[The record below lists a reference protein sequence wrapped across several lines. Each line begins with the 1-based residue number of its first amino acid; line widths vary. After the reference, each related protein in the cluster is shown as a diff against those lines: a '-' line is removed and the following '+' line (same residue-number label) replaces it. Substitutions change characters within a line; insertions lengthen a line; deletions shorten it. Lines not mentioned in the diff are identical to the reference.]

1 MTSLNL
7 DKNKKYLLA
16 CSFGPDS
23 MALFHL
29 LVKNTYNFACAIV
42 NYHLREES
50 DLEVDGLLKYASQFN
65 IKVHVYDVKE
75 KINKNV
81 EATCREIRYKFF
93 KDLCAQFGYDATL
106 IAHHQDDLIETYLMQ
121 KERQNNPIFYGIS
134 SETLIYGVNVIR
146 PLLHL
151 KKSDLQSIC
160 DENNVPY
167 AIDKTNF
174 DISILRNKIRQ
185 NTVSR
190 MSDYEREEI
199 LNKINEENNKLT
211 ELFKSI
217 DIKRLNEVDYVIS
230 LDFLSQCYALN
241 YLVKNINASYS
252 LSKNNVGQ
260 IIKILKSSKP
270 NGQFMIFKGLY
281 LFKEYENF
289 EFGVNKFEIKEY
301 QYTLMCPGIL
311 DTPYFYLNFNLD
323 TSDRNVNL
331 DDYPLTI
338 RNIKNSD
345 FIIINGYKAKAS
357 RLMIDWKMPFRK
369 RMTWPVILN
378 KNGEV
383 IYIPRYRKDFHFSD
397 KLSFY
402 VK

>member
-1 MTSLNL
+1 MNELNL
-7 DKNKKYLLA
+7 NKKGKYLLA

-23 MALFHL
+23 MALLFL
-29 LVKNTYNFACAIV
+29 LYSQGYKFDVAIV

-50 DLEVDGLLKYASQFN
+50 DFEVKSLMEFAKEKD
-65 IKVHVYDVKE
+65 IRVHVFDVEHKITGNIEKE
-75 KINKNV
+75 
-81 EATCREIRYKFF
+81 CREIRYGFF
-93 KDLCAQFGYDATL
+93 KDLYTQYRYDAVL
-106 IAHHQDDLIETYLMQ
+106 VAHHQDDLIETYLMQ

-134 SETLIYGVNVIR
+134 SETMIYGVNVIR

-160 DENNVPY
+160 VENNVPY

-199 LNKINEENNKLT
+199 LNIINEENCNLT

-217 DIKRLNEVDYVIS
+217 DIKRLKEVDYLIS

-252 LSKNNVGQ
+252 LSKKNVGQ
-260 IIKILKSSKP
+260 IIKVLKSSKP

-311 DTPYFYLNFNLD
+311 DTPYFYLNFKLD

>member
-1 MTSLNL
+1 
-7 DKNKKYLLA
+7 
-16 CSFGPDS
+16 
-23 MALFHL
+23 
-29 LVKNTYNFACAIV
+29 
-42 NYHLREES
+42 
-50 DLEVDGLLKYASQFN
+50 
-65 IKVHVYDVKE
+65 
-75 KINKNV
+75 
-81 EATCREIRYKFF
+81 
-93 KDLCAQFGYDATL
+93 
-106 IAHHQDDLIETYLMQ
+106 
-121 KERQNNPIFYGIS
+121 
-134 SETLIYGVNVIR
+134 
-146 PLLHL
+146 
-151 KKSDLQSIC
+151 
-160 DENNVPY
+160 
-167 AIDKTNF
+167 
-174 DISILRNKIRQ
+174 
-185 NTVSR
+185 
-190 MSDYEREEI
+190 
-199 LNKINEENNKLT
+199 
-211 ELFKSI
+211 
-217 DIKRLNEVDYVIS
+217 
-230 LDFLSQCYALN
+230 
-241 YLVKNINASYS
+241 
-252 LSKNNVGQ
+252 
-260 IIKILKSSKP
+260 
-270 NGQFMIFKGLY
+270 MIFKGLY